1 MNTLT
6 LTVRKYLDVVYAP
19 SGTPGLGDML
29 GMIERSRFN
38 GETRYTPLNLEMEP
52 LADIQLTAEQTW
64 SLLRG
69 GTMHVD
75 GKQTDHLERVGKQM
89 VNESLSVPG
98 SLIRD
103 VEYGDRVKVGEQW
116 ARETAPGW
124 DTYEARRTNTGGVSV
139 IVRKWIG

>member
-1 MNTLT
+1 MPN
-6 LTVRKYLDVVYAP
+6 RRFYLQSGSGSDGLHLHIEDDV
-19 SGTPGLGDML
+19 SGVT
-29 GMIERSRFN
+29 
-38 GETRYTPLNLEMEP
+38 